1 MEPVRFSIECP
12 NPNGARLGT
21 IRNLAGNIN
30 CQIETPGLMFYTRNG
45 SVPNVSREVLQMIIP
60 EERVLFNFPLPTI
73 MEFHKPVE
81 KLNKGLTS
89 FVGLQSYFSCCSVRD
104 CGVDTPT
111 GYNKKDKV
119 AIITRAGKK
128 LIDYEKYMEIM
139 EVFKPDMYVTLCI
152 SDTNLDSSP
161 SSIEK
166 SVNLSNRLFEQCFKL
181 HKQSEIL
188 KRSGIIAPIQGGYN
202 IEERIRSAQ
211 FLSGFDVLGYMFDG
225 FANDGTST
233 EFIPSDVVQSVI
245 NETIAHLPN
254 DKMRIMFG
262 AWTPDVIIDLINSGM
277 DLFDTTLPY
286 LVTEREC
293 ALVFDYKLTY
303 KGGLVNMEVLN
314 KEICLVKE
322 NIDKAYYE
330 LDLKNKVHFESFI
343 PLKDKCTCL
352 TCKKHTRSYIHHLL
366 LSNEIQGP
374 LLLSIHNLHFY
385 FQFFKDIRE
394 LLGNNKKE

>member
-89 FVGLQSYFSCCSVRD
+89 FVGLQ
-104 CGVDTPT
+104 
-111 GYNKKDKV
+111 
-119 AIITRAGKK
+119 
-128 LIDYEKYMEIM
+128 
-139 EVFKPDMYVTLCI
+139 
-152 SDTNLDSSP
+152 
-161 SSIEK
+161 
-166 SVNLSNRLFEQCFKL
+166 
-181 HKQSEIL
+181 IL